1 MRQLADIVGASRSTI
16 SRAFQKD
23 SSIRPELR
31 ARIVATARKHGYN
44 PDPLVSEL
52 MTSFAKRRPVNY
64 RETLGVLWWPDR
76 WSQAQIAGSFA
87 ERLRVGMD
95 ASAPRHGCKVTHF
108 VLGKASDAALN
119 RTLKSRGIQGIVIT
133 PPTAP
138 SVAAPVLDW
147 TRLSVMVIGR
157 SLLEPAFNRVY
168 QNHYAA
174 CVDVLR
180 RIRALGLR
188 RPLLLAD
195 ISLEERMQ
203 RAYTAA
209 FLAHEAGPPEHVLHL
224 RTHAPE
230 ELAGRLAGLS
240 PDVIIGDTE
249 QWLAPLNRLPA
260 SLRPPRFVC
269 LDVSRQDG
277 PVTGVYQNAT
287 RMAEAAIDLLM
298 QARLRHET
306 GLPAEPMTVLTPGS
320 WVEGATLAG
329 FGAANRAS

>member
-1 MRQLADIVGASRSTI
+1 MRQLVAIVGASRSTI

-31 ARIVATARKHGYN
+31 ARIIAAAEKHGYR

-64 RETLGVLWWPDR
+64 RETLGALWWPGR
-76 WSQAQIAGSFA
+76 WSQAATAGSFA
-87 ERLRVGMD
+87 GRLRAGLD
-95 ASAPRHGCKVTHF
+95 ASATRHGCKVTHF
-108 VLGKASDAALN
+108 VLGKTNDAALG
-119 RTLKSRGIQGIVIT
+119 RTLRARSIQGVVIT
-133 PPTAP
+133 PPTEPDIVAP
-138 SVAAPVLDW
+138 QLDW
-147 TRLSVMVIGR
+147 ARLSVMVIGR

-174 CVDVLR
+174 CVE
-180 RIRALGLR
+180 ALKRVRSHGYR
-188 RPLLLAD
+188 HPLLLAD

-209 FLAHEAGPPEHVLHL
+209 FLAHEAGPPGHVLHL
-224 RTHAPE
+224 QTHRPE
-230 ELAGRLAGLS
+230 ELAQRLAGLS

-249 QWLAPLNRLPA
+249 QWLAPLRALP
-260 SLRPPRFVC
+260 RPARSRAFVS

-277 PVTGVYQNAT
+277 PIAGIFQNPT

-306 GLPAEPMTVLTPGS
+306 GVPAEPMTVLTSGV
-320 WVEGATLAG
+320 WIEGASLPTALATG
-329 FGAANRAS
+329 SL